1 MDEASAPESSPCECK
16 IQHASLNIPRLF
28 PNGNQRNLPA
38 LAKNQNDQKTYLTK
52 IILRSFGCCPHRNLG
67 NFVQETAFEAR
78 PSWGALKAFSCGPS
92 EVPDVG
98 RK

>member
-1 MDEASAPESSPCECK
+1 LHPGSRR
-16 IQHASLNIPRLF
+16 H
-28 PNGNQRNLPA
+28 NLG
-38 LAKNQNDQKTYLTK
+38 LSEKSKNDQKLSKT
-52 IILRSFGCCPHRNLG
+52 INSRSFGCCPHRNLG

-78 PSWGALKAFSCGPS
+78 PTRGALKAFSCGPS